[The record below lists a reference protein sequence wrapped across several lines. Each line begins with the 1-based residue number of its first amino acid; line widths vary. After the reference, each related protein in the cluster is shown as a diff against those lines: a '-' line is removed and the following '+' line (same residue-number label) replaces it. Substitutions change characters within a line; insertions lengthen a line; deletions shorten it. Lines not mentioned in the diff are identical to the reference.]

1 MGIAHKS
8 LRETNKSEHIA
19 FWVEEGHKQEAELSS
34 CSSSSC
40 VINSTT
46 TKQPNVKWMPRIM
59 LSYS

>member
-40 VINSTT
+40 VINSTLHKNNKT
-46 TKQPNVKWMPRIM
+46 T
-59 LSYS
+59 